1 MLLTLLLT
9 NVQESLGGNAKT
21 MLICNISPAVAFAE
35 ETQITLEFARGAKEL
50 KNRVRTAG
58 CLPIGISQLH
68 LVDSCDRP
76 ATCTLK
82 HKQFLCFSAFSHGWL
97 SHNDAAMS
105 THRLTHTCCCV
116 PPRRCAT

>member
-21 MLICNISPAVAFAE
+21 MLICNISPAVAFVE

-58 CLPIGISQLH
+58 CRPIGISQL
-68 LVDSCDRP
+68 
-76 ATCTLK
+76 ANCT
-82 HKQFLCFSAFSHGWL
+82 
-97 SHNDAAMS
+97 
-105 THRLTHTCCCV
+105 
-116 PPRRCAT
+116 